1 MERQRVR
8 SSNIRSAGYDPDA
21 EIMEIEFE
29 NGSVYQYLSV
39 PADVYD
45 RFQQASSKGK
55 FLNTPVKNRFR
66 FRQVR

>member
-8 SSNIRSAGYDPDA
+8 SSNIRSVGYDPDA
-21 EIMEIEFE
+21 EIMEVEFE
-29 NGSVYQYLSV
+29 NGSVYQYLRV

-45 RFQQASSKGK
+45 RFLHASSKGK
-55 FLNTPVKNRFR
+55 FLDTRLKSRFR

>member
-21 EIMEIEFE
+21 EIMEVEFE

-39 PADVYD
+39 PADIHD
-45 RFQQASSKGK
+45 RFLHASSKSK
-55 FLNTPVKNRFR
+55 FLNTHAKSRFR
-66 FRQVR
+66 FRQVS

>member
-8 SSNIRSAGYDPDA
+8 SSNIRSAGYDRD
-21 EIMEIEFE
+21 EIMEVEFE

-45 RFQQASSKGK
+45 RFLQASSKGE
-55 FLNTPVKNRFR
+55 FLNTNVKSRFR
-66 FRQVR
+66 FRQIR

>member
-21 EIMEIEFE
+21 EIMEVEFE

-45 RFQQASSKGK
+45 RFLQASSKGE
-55 FLNTPVKNRFR
+55 FLNTHVKSRFR